1 MTEKTIEEQLKSITN
16 LTNSNTKFTYIE
28 EDSSDSDIKYKILTD
43 DSQEKVLKKLKRFQ
57 KSHKIL
63 SISFSTNTKY
73 SKMFDREYTEY
84 HFFIQ
89 YL

>member
-1 MTEKTIEEQLKSITN
+1 MAEKTIEQQLKEITN

-28 EDSSDSDIKYKILTD
+28 EDSSNSGVKYKILTD